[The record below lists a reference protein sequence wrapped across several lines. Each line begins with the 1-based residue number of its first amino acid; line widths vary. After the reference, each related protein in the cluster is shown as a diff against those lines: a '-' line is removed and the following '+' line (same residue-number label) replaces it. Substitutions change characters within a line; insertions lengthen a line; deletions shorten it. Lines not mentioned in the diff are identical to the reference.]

1 MSLSSQ
7 IFNLAVSIVDKF
19 GYSGIFAL
27 MVMESATLP
36 VPSEVVLPLAGY
48 LVFLGQINFWLALI
62 VASIGSI
69 IGTLIDYSIGYYL
82 GRPAILHYGKYFRLN
97 EQHLV
102 TSERWFNKFGEVTVF
117 LARFV
122 PLVRTLIAFPA
133 GIAEMKLWKFVAFSL
148 LGIFIW
154 DGALIYVGF
163 LAGQNSSKIISAL
176 SNAFSITE
184 ILVVVVAVLLL
195 IVILVRRQ
203 GTRKIAQRPTS
214 T

>member
-82 GRPAILHYGKYFRLN
+82 GRPVILHYGKYFRLN

-184 ILVVVVAVLLL
+184 ILVVVAVLVL
-195 IVILVRRQ
+195 IIILVRRQ
-203 GTRKIAQRPTS
+203 GARKIAQRPAS